1 MDLTQLHEDEF
12 LTILWNEQTKIIG
25 IDWKEAT
32 SAMTSA
38 QFQSELTIF
47 AAHVENKKAPAIL
60 VDVRKFRH
68 KMEPGV
74 EEWRVKNIS
83 SRYNA
88 AGVKRFAFLLP
99 KDAAVPSM
107 MNQSA
112 REEHFLTRGFNDVQ
126 KAENW
131 LVEAGNAASA

>member
-12 LTILWNEQTKIIG
+12 LRILWNEQAKIIG

-38 QFQSELTIF
+38 QFKSELTTF
-47 AAHVENKKAPAIL
+47 AAHVEDKKAPAVL

-68 KMEPGV
+68 KMEPDV
-74 EEWRVKNIS
+74 HQWRVKTIS

-88 AGVKRFAFLLP
+88 AGVKRFAFVLP
-99 KDAAVPSM
+99 KEAPIPPM

-112 REEHFLTRGFNDVQ
+112 PEELFLTRSFNDVQ
-126 KAENW
+126 SAEDWLTKAESR
-131 LVEAGNAASA
+131 ASA